1 MGKRYTKEKR
11 LEALKPANKIG
22 SAAAARQLGL
32 NVDTLYGCRGRNKE
46 RASALEAAVAGRSE
60 GELAIKIEALRKQLK
75 QAQKDVD
82 ILQEVPGFSSSA
94 GNREPSREHQFIP
107 AHPGRWPVSAMRR
120 VLHLSEQGYYRFLR
134 HPERGQRD
142 GQLLEQIYDC
152 PRGNEENGENY
163 EVQRIIGWLRLY
175 RGYGDG
181 SRRIHRICRE
191 YRLTIRRQRC
201 PNGLTKAGRQT
212 EKSENLIKRD
222 FAAAKP
228 NQWGKFPTSHGPGR
242 QGLCVLSS
250 PAFSGE

>member
-1 MGKRYTKEKR
+1 
-11 LEALKPANKIG
+11 
-22 SAAAARQLGL
+22 
-32 NVDTLYGCRGRNKE
+32 
-46 RASALEAAVAGRSE
+46 
-60 GELAIKIEALRKQLK
+60 
-75 QAQKDVD
+75 
-82 ILQEVPGFSSSA
+82 
-94 GNREPSREHQFIP
+94 
-107 AHPGRWPVSAMRR
+107 MRR

-228 NQWGKFPTSHGPGR
+228 NQWGEIPHIPRPWASRALRAFLPSFSRGMNFCMGVSFREISAYKIGR
-242 QGLCVLSS
+242 AGKARPLLSR
-250 PAFSGE
+250 AD